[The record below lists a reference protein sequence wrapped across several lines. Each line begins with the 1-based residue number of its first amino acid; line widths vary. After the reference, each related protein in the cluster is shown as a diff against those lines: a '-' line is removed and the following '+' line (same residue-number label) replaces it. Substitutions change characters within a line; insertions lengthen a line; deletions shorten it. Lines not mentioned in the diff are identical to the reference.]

1 MKKPCHSYVSASIFL
16 FFIFYKRKKILR
28 LCLVLGKCERKK
40 IGRKN
45 ERKEKGK
52 EMNIIFFTCLVI
64 HGKFKG
70 EKKKNSFSFVW
81 LTTKKNVRKNGRKI
95 KSTICLKWL
104 SIC

>member
-1 MKKPCHSYVSASIFL
+1 MFGSGK
-16 FFIFYKRKKILR
+16 YK
-28 LCLVLGKCERKK
+28 RKK

-45 ERKEKGK
+45 RRKEKAK
-52 EMNIIFFTCLVI
+52 EMNIYFFTCLVI

-70 EKKKNSFSFVW
+70 KKKKNSFSFVW
-81 LTTKKNVRKNGRKI
+81 LIAKKKSRKNGRKI